1 MFGFRKSKQDS
12 ATTNTTPSHSDGK
25 TKPGRRTSSEPVLV
39 TPGDDF
45 GTSSSSGTRN
55 NHKSKTEDFDNMS
68 MQELE
73 GYAVDQAKE
82 TTSSVNNCLKIAED
96 IRQEGA
102 QTLDTLHKQGE
113 QINRTHMMAV
123 DMDRDLSQGEKL
135 LNNLGGMFAMPWKA
149 KKGHEIKG
157 PRTSKDDNYNKGK
170 GCAKDREK
178 LGLSNGK
185 KVKSASSTPP
195 PESMNAM
202 QQVEFEKAK
211 QDDALSDLSN
221 ILGDLKGMAVD
232 MGSELDKARNE
243 IIREK
248 VGVALVEDK
257 MRELRLR
264 GFGYAMRRNTD
275 APIWRYERL
284 AMNGFRRGR
293 VSYSWCFGD
302 ICDFGKVV
310 HSISLQNTAI
320 DDLDKDVEELNSRV
334 KEGDESKERRAYF
347 YGPVWFHVETLD
359 YVSHLPYKE
368 TIETMQ
374 EEEEG
379 PTYDVH

>member
-123 DMDRDLSQGEKL
+123 DMERDLSKGEKL

-170 GCAKDREK
+170 GSAKDREK

-232 MGSELDKARNE
+232 MGSELDK
-243 IIREK
+243 
-248 VGVALVEDK
+248 
-257 MRELRLR
+257 
-264 GFGYAMRRNTD
+264 
-275 APIWRYERL
+275 
-284 AMNGFRRGR
+284 
-293 VSYSWCFGD
+293 
-302 ICDFGKVV
+302 
-310 HSISLQNTAI
+310 QNTAI

-334 KEGDESKERRAYF
+334 KGANRRARKIV
-347 YGPVWFHVETLD
+347 G
-359 YVSHLPYKE
+359 K
-368 TIETMQ
+368 
-374 EEEEG
+374 
-379 PTYDVH
+379 

>member
-1 MFGFRKSKQDS
+1 MFGFRKHKTDS
-12 ATTNTTPSHSDGK
+12 ATTNTTPEKQG

-39 TPGDDF
+39 TPDDDDF

-55 NHKSKTEDFDNMS
+55 KHKSKTQDFDNMS

-123 DMDRDLSQGEKL
+123 DMERDLSKGEKL
-135 LNNLGGMFAMPWKA
+135 LNNLGGMFAMPWKP

-157 PRTSKDDNYNKGK
+157 PRTSKDDNTVKAKGS
-170 GCAKDREK
+170 ASEREK

-185 KVKSASSTPP
+185 KGKSASTTPP

-232 MGSELDKARNE
+232 MGSELDK
-243 IIREK
+243 
-248 VGVALVEDK
+248 
-257 MRELRLR
+257 
-264 GFGYAMRRNTD
+264 
-275 APIWRYERL
+275 
-284 AMNGFRRGR
+284 
-293 VSYSWCFGD
+293 
-302 ICDFGKVV
+302 
-310 HSISLQNTAI
+310 QNKAI

-334 KEGDESKERRAYF
+334 KGANRRARHIV
-347 YGPVWFHVETLD
+347 G
-359 YVSHLPYKE
+359 K
-368 TIETMQ
+368 
-374 EEEEG
+374 
-379 PTYDVH
+379 

>member
-123 DMDRDLSQGEKL
+123 DMDRDLSKVL
-135 LNNLGGMFAMPWKA
+135 IISITIALHFSSSVRLIVYTYFIPSSTLKF
-149 KKGHEIKG
+149 
-157 PRTSKDDNYNKGK
+157 NYNN
-170 GCAKDREK
+170 R
-178 LGLSNGK
+178 
-185 KVKSASSTPP
+185 
-195 PESMNAM
+195 
-202 QQVEFEKAK
+202 
-211 QDDALSDLSN
+211 
-221 ILGDLKGMAVD
+221 
-232 MGSELDKARNE
+232 
-243 IIREK
+243 
-248 VGVALVEDK
+248 
-257 MRELRLR
+257 
-264 GFGYAMRRNTD
+264 
-275 APIWRYERL
+275 
-284 AMNGFRRGR
+284 
-293 VSYSWCFGD
+293 
-302 ICDFGKVV
+302 
-310 HSISLQNTAI
+310 
-320 DDLDKDVEELNSRV
+320 
-334 KEGDESKERRAYF
+334 
-347 YGPVWFHVETLD
+347 
-359 YVSHLPYKE
+359 
-368 TIETMQ
+368 
-374 EEEEG
+374 
-379 PTYDVH
+379 